1 LKIQKAERK
10 RKDEAARRPNLRKF
24 CLHPSSFIPHPSFM
38 SWPATSIH
46 VLDFEGGR
54 RSGIVE
60 FGVVTLLNG
69 QFTATHSR
77 LCAPAGP
84 VTAAESALHGITEA
98 DATRAAPFSIE
109 QELFFALRQTGPFAA
124 HHAPVERGMLRH
136 TWPVPPAS
144 PDFAAANPATAPR
157 VADWGP
163 WLDTRRIYER
173 LYPGLSNYQLG
184 DLIKTFALVGEL
196 SALAATYCAPNRRRP
211 HCALFDALA
220 AALLLVHLMR
230 EPATAPAPLAWLM
243 AQSVSPEEGADFL
256 QSQIPLEE

>member
-1 LKIQKAERK
+1 
-10 RKDEAARRPNLRKF
+10 
-24 CLHPSSFIPHPSFM
+24 M
-38 SWPATSIH
+38 SWSAAPIH

-60 FGVVTLLNG
+60 FGVATLLDSRI
-69 QFTATHSR
+69 TATHTR

-84 VTAAESALHGITEA
+84 VTPAESALHGIAEA
-98 DATRAAPFSIE
+98 EAARAAPFSAE

-124 HHAPVERGMLRH
+124 HHAPVERGLLRH

-144 PDFAAANPATAPR
+144 PDFAAVGPAASPR

-173 LYPGLSNYQLG
+173 LYPGLPNYQLME
-184 DLIKTFALVGEL
+184 LIRVFALADEL
-196 SALAATYCAPNRRRP
+196 SVLANTHCPPSRRQP

-220 AALLLVHLMR
+220 AALLLARLVR
-230 EPATAPAPLAWLM
+230 EPTITAAPLAWLM
-243 AQSVSPEEGADFL
+243 AQSVSPEAGADL
-256 QSQIPLEE
+256 SQSQFSLDE